1 MRVLRPRFVLR
12 GLLLSAALLCATL
25 TGCPPPAGPTPGG
38 GPTGPNRP
46 VPTDGTAP
54 APTGTDGAAPPATDA
69 APAGGDAAP
78 WAVIAPEKLEKVY
91 PMLVEAKSWPAPAAL
106 KAPKDVAEAQRP
118 KPERVA
124 MLLDLVKKVVKADLL
139 PRDLEAAV
147 GVDERGRTF
156 VRLGKDKAVGSAS
169 LDVRAVPTDK
179 RFDFPILAITLEDAK
194 KGPQTLQLLNQR
206 VQEVLVEGIG
216 REMNTDEGGK
226 RPYALEA
233 SPQAADADGFAA
245 LAALDPAGFGTQF
258 RYLYAWGTDKHLLL
272 VLQEVPHMN
281 LNEPR

>member
-1 MRVLRPRFVLR
+1 MRVRSSLRDL
-12 GLLLSAALLCATL
+12 GLSAALLCALL

-46 VPTDGTAP
+46 VPTDGTTATES
-54 APTGTDGAAPPATDA
+54 APATDA
-69 APAGGDAAP
+69 APPAGDAAP
-78 WAVIAPEKLEKVY
+78 WGVIAPEKLEKVY
-91 PMLVEAKSWPAPAAL
+91 PMLQEAKSWPAPASL

-118 KPERVA
+118 KPERVE
-124 MLLDLVKKVVKADLL
+124 MLLDLVKKVVKPDLL
-139 PRDLEAAV
+139 PKDLEAAV

-169 LDVRAVPTDK
+169 LDVRAAPTDK
-179 RFDFPILAITLEDAK
+179 RFDFPVLAITLKDRR
-194 KGPQTLQLLNQR
+194 KGPQTLQLLAER
-206 VQEVLVEGIG
+206 VRDVVVEGIA
-216 REMNTDEGGK
+216 REMNRDEGGK
-226 RPYALEA
+226 QPHALIA

-245 LAALDPAGFGTQF
+245 MAELDPAGFGMQF
-258 RYLYAWGTDKHLLL
+258 RWLYAYGTDEHLLI

>member
-1 MRVLRPRFVLR
+1 MRALRQRSLAAV
-12 GLLLSAALLCATL
+12 SAALLCAL
-25 TGCPPPAGPTPGG
+25 LAGCPPPAGPTPGG

-46 VPTDGTAP
+46 APTDGAP
-54 APTGTDGAAPPATDA
+54 ATDAAPPATDA
-69 APAGGDAAP
+69 APPAGGDVTP
-78 WAVIAPEKLEKVY
+78 WAVIAPEKVEKVY
-91 PMLVEAKSWPAPAAL
+91 PMLHEAKTWPAPAAL
-106 KAPKDVAEAQRP
+106 KAPKDVAEGQRP

-124 MLLDLVKKVVKADLL
+124 MLLDLVKKVVRPDLL
-139 PRDLEAAV
+139 PPDLEAAV

-156 VRLGKDKAVGSAS
+156 VRLGKTKAVGSAS

-179 RFDFPILAITLEDAK
+179 RFDFPVLALAVQDGK
-194 KGPQTLQLLNQR
+194 KGPQTLQRLSER
-206 VQEVLVEGIG
+206 VRDVVVEGMG
-216 REMNTDEGGK
+216 REMSAEVDGK

-245 LAALDPAGFGTQF
+245 LAMLDPAGFGTQF
-258 RYLYAWGTDKHLLL
+258 RYLYAWGTDEHLLI

>member
-46 VPTDGTAP
+46 VPTDGSAP
-54 APTGTDGAAPPATDA
+54 GTDAAPPATDA
-69 APAGGDAAP
+69 APPAGGDAP
-78 WAVIAPEKLEKVY
+78 WTVIAPEKLERVY
-91 PMLVEAKSWPAPAAL
+91 PMLQEARSWPAPAAL

-118 KPERVA
+118 TPERVA
-124 MLLDLVKKVVKADLL
+124 MLLDLVKKVVKPDLL

-179 RFDFPILAITLEDAK
+179 RFDFPVLALTVEDAR
-194 KGPQTLQLLNQR
+194 KGPQTLQLLAQR
-206 VQEVLVEGIG
+206 VQDVLVEGMV
-216 REMNTDEGGK
+216 REMNAEEGGK
-226 RPYALEA
+226 RPHALEA

-245 LAALDPAGFGTQF
+245 LATLDPAGFGTQF
-258 RYLYAWGTDKHLLL
+258 RYVYAWGTDKHLLI